1 MEKMII
7 GIVLCIIGGAGFLSS
22 LGGIGTVVET
32 INGMPKME
40 TVTAPVLILNAII
53 FIVSILIFGIGIL
66 LIQQDRGVDDEYR
79 RY

>member
-7 GIVLCIIGGAGFLSS
+7 GIVLCIIGGAGFLYS

-32 INGMPKME
+32 INGMPGME
-40 TVTAPVLILNAII
+40 TVTAPGLVITVII
-53 FIVSILIFGIGIL
+53 FIVSIAIFAAGIIL
-66 LIQQDRGVDDEYR
+66 VQQDREVEVLYG

>member
-7 GIVLCIIGGAGFLSS
+7 GIVLCIIGGAGFLYS

-40 TVTAPVLILNAII
+40 TVTAPGLILNAII

-66 LIQQDRGVDDEYR
+66 LIQQDRGVDDEYG